1 MVPKSPTI
9 TFRQHLAAVA
19 LTLLIAT
26 PGMANAGAAA
36 GDRAYPIDDPLAATV
51 VGTPKAYRAS
61 MPTDLPR
68 ESRTLAPLV
77 ERPVPPPLAYAAP
90 LEYGL
95 IAQAEPA
102 PLVFILSGTG
112 AGAKSAKSDLIARAL
127 YVEGY
132 HVITLPSP
140 TSVGFMLGAARHP
153 VPGRTS
159 DDVAN
164 VYRFMQAVR
173 DDLPERVRI
182 TGFALTGYSLGG
194 LQAAF
199 IDQLDRQERVFDFQR
214 VLLVNPAVDLY
225 ASVRRMDRLFETGLE
240 QGIAGLPAFLEQAL
254 GRFRQ
259 VYAGDTPIEFNED
272 FLYQAYL
279 ASETREQDIAAIIG
293 LAFRLWLAN
302 MNFAADLLS
311 NSGVIVPVKRDPG
324 SFTSLDTYLVRSF
337 GMSFAD
343 YIDQLLLPY
352 YNKDG
357 RQLTREALIR
367 EGQLSRIQPYLKR
380 AEHMGVITSA
390 DEIILDRG
398 EVDFLRRTFGK
409 RATIFRNGGHMGNL
423 AHRDVIDAIREFFR
437 P

>member
-1 MVPKSPTI
+1 MVP
-9 TFRQHLAAVA
+9 TFPPVSFRRHARTAAA
-19 LTLLIAT
+19 TLLIGLLAHT
-26 PGMANAGAAA
+26 AASAAA
-36 GDRAYPIDDPLAATV
+36 GDGAYPIDDPLAATV

-61 MPTDLPR
+61 LPTDLPR

-77 ERPVPPPLAYAAP
+77 ERPVPSPLAYAVP

-95 IAQAEPA
+95 IAQDEPA
-102 PLVFILSGTG
+102 PLMFILAGTG
-112 AGAKSAKSDLIARAL
+112 AGAKSAKSDVIARAL
-127 YVEGY
+127 YTEGY
-132 HVITLPSP
+132 HVVTLPSP
-140 TSVGFMLGAARHP
+140 TSVGFMLGAATHP
-153 VPGRTS
+153 VPGRMNN
-159 DDVAN
+159 DVADI
-164 VYRFMQAVR
+164 YRFMQAVR

-182 TGFALTGYSLGG
+182 TGFSLTGYSLGG

-199 IDQLDRQERVFDFQR
+199 VDQRDRQEQVFGFER
-214 VLLVNPAVDLY
+214 VLLINPAVDLY
-225 ASVRRMDRLFETGLE
+225 ASVRRMDRLFDTGLE

-259 VYAGDTPIEFNED
+259 IYAGEDPIEFNED

-279 ASETREQDIAAIIG
+279 ATETREQDIAAIIG

-311 NSGVIVPVKRDPG
+311 NSGVIVPVAREPG
-324 SFTSLDTYLVRSF
+324 TFTSLDTYLVRSF

-343 YIDQLLLPY
+343 YIDELLLPY

-357 RQLTREALIR
+357 RQLTRDALIR
-367 EGQLSRIQPYLKR
+367 EGRLARIQPYLKR
-380 AEHMGVITSA
+380 AGHMGVITSA

-398 EVDFLRRTFGK
+398 EVDFLRRTFGE
-409 RATIFRNGGHMGNL
+409 RATIFPHGGHMGNL
-423 AHRDVIDAIREFFR
+423 AHRDVIGAIREFFR

>member
-9 TFRQHLAAVA
+9 TFRQHLGAIA
-19 LTLLIAT
+19 LILLIAT
-26 PGMANAGAAA
+26 PGTAGAGAAA
-36 GDRAYPIDDPLAATV
+36 GDGAYPIDDPLAATV

-68 ESRTLAPLV
+68 ETRTLAPLV
-77 ERPVPPPLAYAAP
+77 ERPVPSPLAYAAP

-95 IAQAEPA
+95 IAQTQPA

-127 YVEGY
+127 YAEGY
-132 HVITLPSP
+132 HVVTLPSP

-159 DDVAN
+159 NDVADIH
-164 VYRFMQAVR
+164 RFMRVIR

-199 IDQLDRQERVFDFQR
+199 VDQLDRQRQVFDFQR
-214 VLLVNPAVDLY
+214 VLLINPAVDLY

-240 QGIAGLPAFLEQAL
+240 QGLAGLPAFLEQAL

-259 VYAGDTPIEFNED
+259 VYAGDAPIEFNED

-279 ASETREQDIAAIIG
+279 ATETREQDIAAIIG

-311 NSGVIVPVKRDPG
+311 NSGVIVPVTRDPG

-352 YNKDG
+352 YNKNG
-357 RQLTREALIR
+357 RRLTRDALIR

-380 AEHMGVITSA
+380 AEHMAVITSA

-409 RATIFRNGGHMGNL
+409 RATIFPNGGHMGNL

>member
-1 MVPKSPTI
+1 MVPTFPTVP
-9 TFRQHLAAVA
+9 FRRHARTAAA
-19 LTLLIAT
+19 TLLIGLLGHT
-26 PGMANAGAAA
+26 TAGAAA
-36 GDRAYPIDDPLAATV
+36 GDGAYPIEDPLAATV
-51 VGTPKAYRAS
+51 VGTPRAYRAS
-61 MPTDLPR
+61 LPRNLPR
-68 ESRTLAPLV
+68 ETRTLAPLI
-77 ERPVPPPLAYAAP
+77 ERRVPPPLAYAVP

-95 IAQAEPA
+95 IAQDEPA
-102 PLVFILSGTG
+102 PLVFILAGTG
-112 AGAKSAKSDLIARAL
+112 AGAKSSKSNVIGRAL
-127 YVEGY
+127 YAEGY
-132 HVITLPSP
+132 HVVTLPSP
-140 TSVGFMLGAARHP
+140 TSVGFMLGAATHP

-159 DDVAN
+159 RDVAD
-164 VYRFMQAVR
+164 VYRLMQAVR
-173 DDLPERVRI
+173 DDLPVRVRV

-199 IDQLDRQERVFDFQR
+199 IDRLDREQQVFDFQR
-214 VLLVNPAVDLY
+214 VLLINPAVDLY

-259 VYAGDTPIEFNED
+259 IYAGEDPIQFNED

-279 ASETREQDIAAIIG
+279 ATDTPEQDIAAIIG

-311 NSGVIVPVKRDPG
+311 NSGVIVPAAREPG
-324 SFTSLDTYLVRSF
+324 AFTSLDPYLVRSF

-343 YIDQLLLPY
+343 YIDELLLPY

-357 RQLTREALIR
+357 RQLTRDALIR
-367 EGQLSRIQPYLKR
+367 EGRLARIQPYLKR

-390 DEIILDRG
+390 DEIILDRA
-398 EVDFLRRTFGK
+398 EVDFLRRTFGE
-409 RATIFRNGGHMGNL
+409 RATIFANGGHMGNL
-423 AHRDVIDAIREFFR
+423 AHREVIDAIREFFR